1 MKQPMILF
9 RAVGGLAVCAAL
21 AAFVSCE
28 NPYTNKGMFS
38 EISKEIKLTESNVKG
53 NIFTVFANE
62 KFVFAGGGGI
72 YYKPLNSGRKWKPFP
87 TSGFTGGARARRL
100 ALGAGS
106 DGAEYLY
113 ALRMWQNE
121 NYEDQFSVSLYYW
134 KLDSADI
141 TNGSWEPVA
150 LSGFATG
157 DVSEGTLNQY
167 TVFSDNNAVAAKRKA
182 YLTAPDGV
190 YELTNG
196 ALGNKVAIDNSAA
209 YGTASSATR
218 SAVLIGGKTYFSSSL
233 AACANT
239 DNTKGWVIEGG
250 AVKYWNGSAMQAS
263 GVSVSN
269 AVSLTYSAKDN
280 CLYAG
285 RGGGDGGAVRIEL
298 ENGVPARTSE
308 IGGNTDA
315 AIGSYNVYAL
325 YCENGVPK
333 DATEASNTLYAST
346 IGRGSTFSSMY
357 NGLWGLYDPDNTTV
371 DAQDKGNWNRE

>member
-53 NIFTVFANE
+53 NIFTVFASE
-62 KFVFAGGGGI
+62 RYVFAGGGGI
-72 YYKPLNSGRKWKPFP
+72 YYKPLNSGREWEPFP

-113 ALRMWQNE
+113 ALRMLQDE

-134 KLDSADI
+134 KLDSANI

-218 SAVLIGGKTYFSSSL
+218 SAVLIDSKTYFSSSL
-233 AACANT
+233 AACANG
-239 DNTKGWVIEGG
+239 DNSKGWVIEGG
-250 AVKYWNGSAMQAS
+250 TVKYWNDSAMQDS

-269 AVSLTYSAKDN
+269 AVSLTYSEKDK

-285 RGGGDGGAVRIEL
+285 RGGSGSGAVRIDL
-298 ENGVPARTSE
+298 DTAGKPTGTSE

-325 YCENGVPK
+325 YCEQ
-333 DATEASNTLYAST
+333 EANTLYAST

-357 NGLWGLYDPDNTTV
+357 NGLWGRYDPESSV

>member
-53 NIFTVFANE
+53 NIFTVFASE
-62 KFVFAGGGGI
+62 EFVFAGGGGI
-72 YYKPLNSGRKWKPFP
+72 YYKPLNSGREWEPFP

-100 ALGAGS
+100 ALGVGS

-121 NYEDQFSVSLYYW
+121 NYEDQFSADLYYCNINDVIAGTGAW
-134 KLDSADI
+134 KQIKDSKI
-141 TNGSWEPVA
+141 IVA
-150 LSGFATG
+150 N
-157 DVSEGTLNQY
+157 VSESRINQY
-167 TVFSDNNAVAAKRKA
+167 TVFSNNAADAAKRKA
-182 YLTAPDGV
+182 YLATPDGV
-190 YELTNG
+190 YELDG
-196 ALGNKVAIDNSAA
+196 ATVKWETKAA
-209 YGTASSATR
+209 GAGTR

-233 AACANT
+233 AACANA
-239 DNTKGWVIEGG
+239 DNSKGWVIEGG
-250 AVKYWNGSAMQAS
+250 AVKYWYGSAMQDS

-285 RGGGDGGAVRIEL
+285 RGGSGSGAVRIDLDTE
-298 ENGVPARTSE
+298 GKPTGTSE

-325 YCENGVPK
+325 YCEQG
-333 DATEASNTLYAST
+333 ANTLYAST

-357 NGLWGLYDPDNTTV
+357 NGLWGRYDPESSV

>member
-38 EISKEIKLTESNVKG
+38 EISKEIELTDSNVKG

-62 KFVFAGGGGI
+62 SHVFAGGGGI
-72 YYKPLNSGRKWKPFP
+72 YYKPLNSGRKWEPFP

-141 TNGSWEPVA
+141 TNGSWKQIA

-182 YLTAPDGV
+182 YLATPDGV
-190 YELTNG
+190 YELDG
-196 ALGNKVAIDNSAA
+196 ATVKWETKAA
-209 YGTASSATR
+209 GAGTR
-218 SAVLIGGKTYFSSSL
+218 SAVLIGGKPYFSSSL
-233 AACANT
+233 AACAN
-239 DNTKGWVIEGG
+239 DNNSEGWVIEGG
-250 AVKYWNGSAMQAS
+250 TVKYWNVSEMQDS

-269 AVSLTYSAKDN
+269 AVSLTYSEKDK

-285 RGGGDGGAVRIEL
+285 RGGSGSGAVRIDL
-298 ENGVPARTSE
+298 DTAGKPTGTSE

-325 YCENGVPK
+325 YCEQ
-333 DATEASNTLYAST
+333 EANTLYAST

-357 NGLWGLYDPDNTTV
+357 NGLWGRYDPESSV

>member
-53 NIFTVFANE
+53 NIFTVFASE
-62 KFVFAGGGGI
+62 RYVFAGGGGI
-72 YYKPLNSGRKWKPFP
+72 YYKPLSIGREWKAFP

-113 ALRMWQNE
+113 ALRMLQDE
-121 NYEDQFSVSLYYW
+121 NYEDVFSVSLYYW
-134 KLDSADI
+134 KLDSANNI
-141 TNGSWEPVA
+141 TNGSWEPVD
-150 LSGFATG
+150 LSGFATD

-167 TVFSDNNAVAAKRKA
+167 TVFSDNNAVAAQRKA

-196 ALGNKVAIDNSAA
+196 ALGKKVAVDNSAA

-218 SAVLIGGKTYFSSSL
+218 SAVLIDSKTYFSSSL
-233 AACANT
+233 AACANA
-239 DNTKGWVIEGG
+239 DNSKGWVIEDG
-250 AVKYWNGSAMQAS
+250 AVKYWYGSAMQDS

-285 RGGGDGGAVRIEL
+285 RGGSGSGAVRIDLDTE
-298 ENGVPARTSE
+298 GKPTGTSE

-325 YCENGVPK
+325 YCEQG
-333 DATEASNTLYAST
+333 ANTLYAST

-357 NGLWGLYDPDNTTV
+357 NGLWGRYDPESSV